1 MCLYFKRFNVR
12 HINLIAFSVAALT
25 GVSAAAP
32 AVAMDL
38 RETPRG
44 SLVVTV
50 AANTEAAKS
59 FVDKMA
65 QTGIGFLGNEGLT
78 DEQRTAEFRKLLNA
92 NFDMATIG
100 RFALGRY
107 WKTAT
112 PAQQTEYQ
120 KLFKTMIVKIYSRRF
135 KDYNGQKLEVTAARA
150 DGETDVMVSSS
161 IVPPNGQ
168 KISVDWRVRNNKI
181 VDILVEGVSMALT
194 QRSDFASVIQR
205 GGGNVDVLLE
215 HLRAQ

>member
-1 MCLYFKRFNVR
+1 MKRFNVR
-12 HINLIAFSVAALT
+12 HINLIAFSIAALT
-25 GVSAAAP
+25 GVSAMQHAL
-32 AVAMDL
+32 AMDL
-38 RETPRG
+38 REMPR
-44 SLVVTV
+44 STLAVTV
-50 AANTEAAKS
+50 AADTEAAKK
-59 FVDKMA
+59 FIDKMT
-65 QTGIGFLGNEGLT
+65 QTGIGFLGNEGLS
-78 DEQRTAEFRKLLNA
+78 DEQRTAEFRKLLNS

-112 PAQQTEYQ
+112 PAQQSEYQ

-135 KDYNGQKLEVTAARA
+135 KDYNGQKLEITGARV

-161 IVPPNGQ
+161 IIPPDGQ
-168 KISVDWRVRNNKI
+168 KVSVDWRVRNNKV

-205 GGGNVDVLLE
+205 GGGNVDVLLQ
-215 HLRAQ
+215 HLRQQ

>member
-1 MCLYFKRFNVR
+1 MSLYLKRFNVR
-12 HINLIAFSVAALT
+12 HINLIAFSIAALT
-25 GVSAAAP
+25 GVSAMQHAL
-32 AVAMDL
+32 AMDL
-38 RETPRG
+38 REMPR
-44 SLVVTV
+44 STLAVTV
-50 AANTEAAKS
+50 AADTEAAKK
-59 FVDKMA
+59 FIDKMT
-65 QTGIGFLGNEGLT
+65 QTGIGFLGNEGLS
-78 DEQRTAEFRKLLNA
+78 DEQRTAEFRKLLNS

-112 PAQQTEYQ
+112 PAQQSEYQ

-135 KDYNGQKLEVTAARA
+135 KDYNGQKLEITGARA

-161 IVPPNGQ
+161 IIPPDGQ
-168 KISVDWRVRNNKI
+168 KVSVDWRVRNNKV

-205 GGGNVDVLLE
+205 GGGNVDVLLQ
-215 HLRAQ
+215 HLRQQ

>member
-1 MCLYFKRFNVR
+1 MSLYLKRFNVR
-12 HINLIAFSVAALT
+12 HINLIAFSIAALT
-25 GVSAAAP
+25 GVSAMQHAL
-32 AVAMDL
+32 AMDL
-38 RETPRG
+38 REMPR
-44 SLVVTV
+44 STLAVTV
-50 AANTEAAKS
+50 AADTEAAKK
-59 FVDKMA
+59 FIDKMT
-65 QTGIGFLGNEGLT
+65 QTGIGFLGNEGLS
-78 DEQRTAEFRKLLNA
+78 DEQRTAEFRKLLNS

-112 PAQQTEYQ
+112 PAQQSEYQ

-135 KDYNGQKLEVTAARA
+135 KDYNGQKLEITGARV

-161 IVPPNGQ
+161 IIPPDGQ
-168 KISVDWRVRNNKI
+168 KVSVDWRVRNNKV

-205 GGGNVDVLLE
+205 GGGNVDVLLQ
-215 HLRAQ
+215 HLRQQ